1 MQTVPHASSKRIL
14 RVGSSIPKKRRPT
27 KKPYLYPVDL
37 STRKTLRT
45 IMLDAAG
52 LPVGAKIDMS
62 TGEITPHTYHDYHPP
77 MRKAKPNPLAQD
89 LEPFWM
95 SMPAGSRKGV
105 TAPRANPSRK
115 RVVNKCKMYL
125 EFIVAN
131 DGFDEMCIGLP
142 LNDLI
147 AEQLPALMDIID
159 SVNLLDMGGNTRG
172 LSRTALI
179 SMLLSL
185 DNITA
190 YGVRDFMNC
199 SVRHSERVAGCL
211 RVVVDV
217 FVRKTERSYPQ
228 LDS

>member
-1 MQTVPHASSKRIL
+1 MQTASHASSKPIPCL
-14 RVGSSIPKKRRPT
+14 FSSIPKKRKPS
-27 KKPYLYPVDL
+27 KKPYLFPVDL
-37 STRKTLRT
+37 STRKTVRT

-95 SMPAGSRKGV
+95 SMPAGSRRVV
-105 TAPRANPSRK
+105 TKPRANPSRK
-115 RVVNKCKMYL
+115 LIVNKCKMYL
-125 EFIVAN
+125 EYVVAN
-131 DGFDEMCIGLP
+131 DGSDAMCIGLP
-142 LNDLI
+142 LNNVI
-147 AEQLPALMDIID
+147 AEQLPALMNIID

-172 LSRTALI
+172 LSRTALA

-211 RVVVDV
+211 RIIVGA
-217 FVRKTERSYPQ
+217 FVRMTEQSYPQ
-228 LDS
+228 ADS